1 MAEKISGI
9 YCIEN
14 IINNKKYIGLTND
27 VYRRKCEHFS
37 HLRCGTHKNSHLQ
50 HAWNMYG
57 EDNFIFYI
65 LEKCGI
71 DIIDERERHYISL
84 YKSNNEEYGYNV
96 EPGGHIVKTMSD
108 ETKQKISVSLKGRE
122 LSDDHRQKIGQAN
135 IGRVV
140 SEETREKMRENH
152 VDMSGEKSPWY
163 GKHHTEES
171 KQKMRENHRDMSG
184 EKNHN
189 YGKHLSQDTKDK
201 LSKSHK
207 GLMSGNKHPMCR
219 PVYCPE
225 LGQSFWGAKE
235 AEDLYGINSSY
246 ISACLIGNQKSAGKH
261 PITGEKL
268 HWIAI
273 DQMDENLLQTIQN

>member
-84 YKSNNEEYGYNV
+84 YK
-96 EPGGHIVKTMSD
+96 
-108 ETKQKISVSLKGRE
+108 
-122 LSDDHRQKIGQAN
+122 
-135 IGRVV
+135 
-140 SEETREKMRENH
+140 
-152 VDMSGEKSPWY
+152 
-163 GKHHTEES
+163 
-171 KQKMRENHRDMSG
+171 
-184 EKNHN
+184 
-189 YGKHLSQDTKDK
+189 
-201 LSKSHK
+201 
-207 GLMSGNKHPMCR
+207 
-219 PVYCPE
+219 
-225 LGQSFWGAKE
+225 
-235 AEDLYGINSSY
+235 
-246 ISACLIGNQKSAGKH
+246 
-261 PITGEKL
+261 
-268 HWIAI
+268 
-273 DQMDENLLQTIQN
+273 